1 MAEYVEGQ
9 PVDELRLAD
18 RRIEERRE
26 GDRPGAFAGL
36 HRFLGGFPT
45 AFFTLTLM
53 TDYEYMHTANLM
65 WQYFSIWLIVAALIT
80 GGLAVLAG
88 IGDWVTGPRGRRGFG
103 WHFGLTIVAL
113 LLGLLNAF
121 VHSRDGWTA
130 VVPEGILL
138 SLVVVILLYV
148 GGFIG
153 AMIDRAPHPVDLPAT
168 DAEYV
173 A

>member
-1 MAEYVEGQ
+1 MAEEVAERRVE
-9 PVDELRLAD
+9 D
-18 RRIEERRE
+18 RRPEEGRSSL
-26 GDRPGAFAGL
+26 PSTAKSGASAL

-45 AFFTLTLM
+45 AFFTLALI
-53 TDYEYMHTANLM
+53 TDYEYLQTANLM

-88 IGDWVTGPRGRRGFG
+88 VVDWATGPRGRRGFG
-103 WHFGLTIVAL
+103 WHFGLTILAL

-130 VVPEGILL
+130 VVPEGTLL

-153 AMIDRAPHPVDLPAT
+153 AILDRRPAVART
-168 DAEYV
+168 TSDAEYV